1 MRTNFTVEQKQDPA
15 IASSEAELRRCVH
28 CGFCTA
34 SCPTYVLEGNELDGP
49 RGRIMLIQDMLET
62 GAAPKPET
70 VFHIDRCL
78 SCLSCATACPSGVDY
93 GRLIETARI
102 HIEQT
107 YKRPLVERLLRQAI
121 GRILPDRKLFGLA
134 LELGR
139 LARPFAKLLPARLA
153 AMLRL
158 LPARVPRMAPVLPGH
173 YLASGSTKLRV
184 ALFTGCV
191 QDALSPAINAAAI
204 RVLTKLGAEVILPE
218 TPVCCGALTH
228 HLGDETRTQAHA
240 QATLGWAAPLL
251 AAGVDHIVVTAAG
264 CGTLLKDYG
273 HLVGN
278 ADARLLAGRVLDVSE
293 AIEKLGLPDGL
304 MPPRPLTL
312 AYQSA
317 CSLQHGQRLHAR
329 PRALLAAAGFTVI
342 DLPEAHLCC
351 GSAGTYNM
359 LEPEMAERL
368 AARKRAAIAMVGA
381 DAVASGNIG
390 CITQLAPGLDIP
402 IAHSVEWLD
411 WALGGEEPTSVSSH

>member
-264 CGTLLKDYG
+264 CGTLLK
-273 HLVGN
+273 
-278 ADARLLAGRVLDVSE
+278 
-293 AIEKLGLPDGL
+293 
-304 MPPRPLTL
+304 
-312 AYQSA
+312 
-317 CSLQHGQRLHAR
+317 
-329 PRALLAAAGFTVI
+329 
-342 DLPEAHLCC
+342 
-351 GSAGTYNM
+351 
-359 LEPEMAERL
+359 
-368 AARKRAAIAMVGA
+368 
-381 DAVASGNIG
+381 
-390 CITQLAPGLDIP
+390 ITA
-402 IAHSVEWLD
+402 
-411 WALGGEEPTSVSSH
+411 TS